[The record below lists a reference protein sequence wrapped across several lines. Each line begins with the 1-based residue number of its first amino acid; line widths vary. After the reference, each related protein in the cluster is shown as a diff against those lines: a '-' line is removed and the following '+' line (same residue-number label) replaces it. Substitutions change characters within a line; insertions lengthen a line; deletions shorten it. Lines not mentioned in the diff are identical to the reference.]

1 MKQSVNSGIVAGEPS
16 TLDRLKLRK
25 LAGQLKQPTEPM
37 TLRTG
42 TVTGRNSD
50 GSLTVD
56 LGYTDEL
63 GAATVVTVNALKGIY
78 SGGEPVM
85 MIKNGSD
92 WFVIGSFT
100 QPNLRSIWTPVLTA
114 STTNPTNYTS
124 AGRYYLH
131 GNLCTAVGQVTF
143 NGAGVGSGTYSCSLP
158 FAKAT
163 GQRYLGVA
171 HYEDAST
178 GATYNL
184 TAINTDAS
192 SLIDRFRYVNVL
204 GGVNGSRNWTSV
216 TNEPVAGGPASGD
229 FIDFEITYEVLIS

>member
-1 MKQSVNSGIVAGEPS
+1 MKRSVNSGIVAGEPS

-100 QPNLRSIWTPVLTA
+100 QPNLRSTWTPVLTA
-114 STTNPTNYTS
+114 ATTNPTGYTS

-131 GNLCTAVGQVTF
+131 GNLCTAVGQITF
-143 NGAGVGSGTYSCSLP
+143 NGGPVGSGTYSVSLP

-163 GQRYLGVA
+163 GQRYVGTA
-171 HYEDAST
+171 HGEGFG
-178 GATYNL
+178 GAIYNF
-184 TAINTDAS
+184 TAVNFDTS
-192 SLIDRFRYVNVL
+192 SVIDRFRYTSAA
-204 GGVNGSRNWTSV
+204 GGTVSNWSAAAPAAPVNGTFM
-216 TNEPVAGGPASGD
+216 D
-229 FIDFEITYEVLIS
+229 FSIQYEVLIS